1 MIGLNWP
8 RKTGSGG
15 LLHFE
20 NGFEEDGRG
29 GAVEVKIIKISL
41 LFLTLPDFF
50 RKPST
55 SNKI

>member
-20 NGFEEDGRG
+20 NGFVIEEVEE
-29 GAVEVKIIKISL
+29 GAVEVKIIENIFIVQWSL
-41 LFLTLPDFF
+41 ENLLY
-50 RKPST
+50 
-55 SNKI
+55 

>member
-20 NGFEEDGRG
+20 NGFIGTNG
-29 GAVEVKIIKISL
+29 KKYKQNIIKKIKL
-41 LFLTLPDFF
+41 YFF
-50 RKPST
+50 RKL
-55 SNKI
+55 KIYFFNHKKY

>member
-20 NGFEEDGRG
+20 NGFEEDGRPGRG
-29 GAVEVKIIKISL
+29 GAVEVKITIGK
-41 LFLTLPDFF
+41 
-50 RKPST
+50 
-55 SNKI
+55 